1 MDYNTDYIDFNSL
14 IDSFKDLLDFQS
26 VKIVNLT
33 LLCFV
38 TITNKCSQVVF
49 HLKDLNLFPKFISFL
64 TNDFIS
70 ASLNL
75 IGNLCIPYGFSEPL
89 LELGLFDKLMNL
101 LNTEHKPDVFN
112 VLSNLIYSIPKR
124 MVDLFDQNFIDQ
136 TINNALS
143 SSYKEKKEA
152 TYFLATLLIF
162 ESKEKLDYFM
172 NQKFFDLFLEMLNCN
187 IPFILSKM
195 LPALIILASNSNSIT
210 PLITFAKEHNDEFIS
225 FFDQLNE
232 NKNYD
237 FQQLLDS
244 AKLLLDILNIQYE

>member
-1 MDYNTDYIDFNSL
+1 
-14 IDSFKDLLDFQS
+14 
-26 VKIVNLT
+26 
-33 LLCFV
+33 
-38 TITNKCSQVVF
+38 
-49 HLKDLNLFPKFISFL
+49 
-64 TNDFIS
+64 
-70 ASLNL
+70 
-75 IGNLCIPYGFSEPL
+75 
-89 LELGLFDKLMNL
+89 MNL

-124 MVDLFDQNFIDQ
+124 IVDLFDQNFIDQ

-172 NQKFFDLFLEMLNCN
+172 KKKFFDLFLEMLNCN